1 MRKGLTGSFFG
12 AASSEFLSRG
22 LLWARVL
29 LLGMFMPLD
38 AYGLVLLYLGIEGL
52 LAATASYPF
61 IKDVLVRQDLK
72 PMLYL
77 RFAILFAV
85 IGVPAVLATM
95 TVGNLGATVAVILL
109 ASAFLNGLSQI
120 GLYVLRVADV
130 RAHNRAKIISSV
142 LTTIMFLALL
152 PLNWLWLPVVYL
164 AGVMV
169 VVVAASHAVGKSEIG
184 AAQEAD
190 LAHHLRGWLIYGCQ
204 ALILSLPQH
213 GMRLV
218 VAATM
223 TLADVARFTQ
233 VYMLATA
240 LFFVYSAM
248 MIAVEAELSR
258 AAPSHQVR
266 SRVRKASSVSAL
278 LILVAVLHYGA
289 LMVFGELGVID
300 ALLGLSLHANREL
313 FALLVVFSALSG
325 LRVVANALVLAASG
339 RSFSLLATVAG
350 ALALG
355 VLLFSLIPTLG
366 LAGLGLALAIG
377 QAVEVAFLVGF
388 VFVSTR
394 ADALHSRS

>member
-1 MRKGLTGSFFG
+1 M
-12 AASSEFLSRG
+12 
-22 LLWARVL
+22 RVL
-29 LLGMFMPLD
+29 LLGAFMPLD

-77 RFAILFAV
+77 RFAVLFLV
-85 IGVPAVLATM
+85 IGGPAALAM
-95 TVGNLGATVAVILL
+95 MAVGNLGATVAVILL

-130 RAHNRAKIISSV
+130 RAHNRAKIIWSV
-142 LTTIMFLALL
+142 LTTALFLGLL
-152 PLNWLWLPVVYL
+152 PLNWIWLPVVYL
-164 AGVMV
+164 LGALV
-169 VVVAASHAVGKSEIG
+169 VLVAARRAVSTSDVGS
-184 AAQEAD
+184 AQEVD
-190 LAHHLRGWLIYGCQ
+190 LAHHLRGWLIYGTQ
-204 ALILSLPQH
+204 ALMLSLPQH

-240 LFFVYSAM
+240 LFFIYSAI

-258 AAPSHQVR
+258 AAPSDQIR
-266 SRVRKASSVSAL
+266 SRFRKASSVSGL
-278 LILVAVLHYGA
+278 LCLVSVVHYGT
-289 LMVFGELGVID
+289 LLVLGEIEIID
-300 ALLGLSLHANREL
+300 ALLDLSLQANWEL
-313 FALLVVFSALSG
+313 LALLVVFSALSG
-325 LRVVANALVLAASG
+325 LRVVANALALASSG
-339 RSFSLLATVAG
+339 RFLSLLATVAG
-350 ALALG
+350 TLTLG
-355 VLLFSLIPTLG
+355 VGLLSLVPTLG
-366 LAGLGLALAIG
+366 LAGIGLALALG

-394 ADALHSRS
+394 AGALHWRS